1 MLVFHARHWRNV
13 LLFSRRSEMS
23 RTRRPIVRLSAAVI
37 FLSVLAACGGGSAST
52 STDSSPDGAGQAGPG
67 QTVGP
72 NYPLTGLPIEDTA
85 AAARPALAAKIDNHP
100 AARPQTGLNKAD
112 IIFEENVE
120 ALTRFAAVFHS
131 QGSDPVGPL
140 RSGRTQDI
148 DILGSFNE
156 PLFAWSGGNYLVS
169 RAINN
174 SDLVNVGYSAS
185 RGKGGYYRA
194 KDKKIPH
201 NLFAKTSNL
210 WTLAPKDA
218 VSPQQQFTYRG
229 NSDAK
234 PTTSTAVDGAK
245 VSMYNVKVYWK
256 WDAATNNFI
265 RFTEN
270 LKRELEPH
278 MTDDGQVNTKNIL
291 VLYVTYTRSKAD
303 RKSPNALTTGKGTGF
318 VMTDGGLI
326 PINWVRPNRLVPFT
340 ITDANGAVVRMTPG
354 RTWVELAWKNSLAP
368 VGPGIDPKSV
378 KFPAV

>member
-1 MLVFHARHWRNV
+1 
-13 LLFSRRSEMS
+13 MS

>member
-1 MLVFHARHWRNV
+1 
-13 LLFSRRSEMS
+13 MS
-23 RTRRPIVRLSAAVI
+23 RTHRPLVRFAAMAVAISA
-37 FLSVLAACGGGSAST
+37 LAACGGSSSASDSKPSSGSD
-52 STDSSPDGAGQAGPG
+52 STVAGQGA
-67 QTVGP
+67 TAV
-72 NYPLTGLPIEDTA
+72 YPLLGTPVTDA
-85 AAARPALAAKIDNHP
+85 AVATRPALVAKIDNHP

-112 IIFEENVE
+112 IVFEENVE

-148 DILGSFNE
+148 DILGSYNK
-156 PLFAWSGGNYLVS
+156 PLFAWSGGNYLVT

-194 KDKKIPH
+194 KDRKIPH

-218 VSPQQQFTYRG
+218 VAPQQQFVYRG
-229 NSDAK
+229 SSDAK
-234 PTTSTAVDGAK
+234 PSTSTAIDGAK

-256 WDAATNNFI
+256 WDAASGNFI
-265 RFTEN
+265 RFGEN

-278 MTDDGQVNTKNIL
+278 MADDGQVNTKNVV
-291 VLYVTYTRSKAD
+291 VLYVTYVRSKAD

-326 PINWVRPNRLVPFT
+326 AINWVRANRLDPFT
-340 ITDANGAVVRMTPG
+340 ITDASGAVVRMTPG

-368 VGPGIDPKSV
+368 VAPGIDPKTV

>member
-1 MLVFHARHWRNV
+1 
-13 LLFSRRSEMS
+13 
-23 RTRRPIVRLSAAVI
+23 
-37 FLSVLAACGGGSAST
+37 
-52 STDSSPDGAGQAGPG
+52 
-67 QTVGP
+67 
-72 NYPLTGLPIEDTA
+72 LTGLPIEDKA
-85 AAARPALAAKIDNHP
+85 AAARPALVAKIDNHP

-112 IIFEENVE
+112 IVFEENVE

-148 DILGSFNE
+148 DILGSFNK
-156 PLFAWSGGNYLVS
+156 PLFAWSGGNSRVT
-169 RAINN
+169 RAISK

-229 NSDAK
+229 SSDAK
-234 PTTSTAVDGAK
+234 PATSVAVDGAK

-256 WDAATNNFI
+256 WDAATSNFI

-278 MTDDGQVNTKNIL
+278 MADDGQVNTKNVV
-291 VLYVTYTRSKAD
+291 VLYVTYVRSAAD
-303 RKSPNALTTGKGTGF
+303 RKSPEAVTTGKGTGF

-326 PINWVRPNRLVPFT
+326 AVNWERPNRLVPFT
-340 ITDANGAVVRMTPG
+340 LTDTNGAVVRMTQIG
-354 RTWVELAWKNSLAP
+354 RASGRERV
-368 VGPGIDPKSV
+368 
-378 KFPAV
+378 

>member
-1 MLVFHARHWRNV
+1 
-13 LLFSRRSEMS
+13 MS
-23 RTRRPIVRLSAAVI
+23 RTRRPIIRTASSVLVLS
-37 FLSVLAACGGGSAST
+37 LLAACGGGVASSSDDSIVDGSNST
-52 STDSSPDGAGQAGPG
+52 SPAQGASA
-67 QTVGP
+67 T
-72 NYPLTGLPIEDTA
+72 YPLLGTPITDAVA
-85 AAARPALAAKIDNHP
+85 ATRPALVAKIDNHP

-140 RSGRTQDI
+140 RSGRTQDV
-148 DILGSFNE
+148 DILGSFNK
-156 PLFAWSGGNYLVS
+156 PLFGWSGGNYLVS

-194 KDKKIPH
+194 KDRKIPH
-201 NLFAKTSNL
+201 NLYAKTTNL
-210 WTLAPKDA
+210 WSLAPKDA
-218 VSPQQQFTYRG
+218 VAPQAQFTYRG
-229 NSDAK
+229 SSDAK
-234 PTTSTAVDGAK
+234 PAASTAIDGAK
-245 VSMYNVKVYWK
+245 VSMYNVKVFWK
-256 WDAATNNFI
+256 WDAATGNFI

-278 MTDDGQVNTKNIL
+278 MADDGQVNTKNVL
-291 VLYVTYTRSKAD
+291 VLYVTYVRSKAD

-326 PINWVRPNRLVPFT
+326 PINWVRANRLVPFT
-340 ITDANGAVVRMTPG
+340 ITDESGAVVRMSPG
-354 RTWVELAWKNSLAP
+354 RTWVELAWKKSLAP
-368 VGPGIDPKSV
+368 VGPGIDPKTV